1 MPPAQNSLQFTNVSD
16 VTFVINDPD
25 IEIYVKGTPLGTIN
39 TTTPVSVYVTV
50 NGGGKTINYREITL
64 AEYNNGNTGMETDT
78 ISMKVFPR
86 NNPPSP
92 HFTLNV
98 CATNPNRY
106 KIIGW
111 ETDTVGQ
118 TCSGGNGS
126 DGYFDVSN
134 YLNFKS
140 LMVVTS
146 GQLQMVTKYMGNVNT
161 PYTGTAP
168 LCVSAPFCYVCRP

>member
-1 MPPAQNSLQFTNVSD
+1 MPPTQNSLPFTNASE
-16 VTFVINDPD
+16 VTFVINSPD
-25 IEIYVKGTPLGTIN
+25 IEIYVKGTLLGTIN
-39 TTTPVSVYVTV
+39 TTTPVSVYVNV
-50 NGGGKTINYREITL
+50 SAGSKTILYREITI
-64 AEYNNGNTGMETDT
+64 AEYTNGNTGMVTDT
-78 ISMKVFPR
+78 IYMNIDPR
-86 NNPPSP
+86 SNPPKP
-92 HFTLNV
+92 NFTLNV
-98 CATNPNRY
+98 CPTNPNRY

-140 LMVVTS
+140 MMVLS
-146 GQLQMVTKYMGNVNT
+146 NGQLQMVTKYTGNVNT

-168 LCVSAPFCYVCRP
+168 LCVGAPFCYVCRP